1 MHRVTT
7 EPLCI
12 PPERSFRL
20 VLKLETVDC
29 SIEGE
34 EQLIYIQLTK
44 HRNFQ
49 NEGSAIQQLV
59 SA

>member
-1 MHRVTT
+1 MM
-7 EPLCI
+7 
-12 PPERSFRL
+12 F

-34 EQLIYIQLTK
+34 ERLIYIQLTK

-49 NEGSAIQQLV
+49 NEGSAIQQFEAIDGKEIYFLMIIMV
-59 SA
+59 MF